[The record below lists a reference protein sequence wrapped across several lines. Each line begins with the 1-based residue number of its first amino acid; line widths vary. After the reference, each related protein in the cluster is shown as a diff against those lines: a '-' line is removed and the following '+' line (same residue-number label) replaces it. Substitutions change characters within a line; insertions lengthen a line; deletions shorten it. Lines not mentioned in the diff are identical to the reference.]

1 MHPTSRVHEFPYLVA
16 SNEEVG
22 EGIWRMVAR
31 SEELATKLAPGE
43 FVNVEVPG
51 NRAHLLR
58 VPLSFAG
65 VDAEEG
71 TVEFVYAAVG
81 DATRRMTQMRPG
93 EGARLT
99 GPCGHGWKDPL
110 WEGRMLLVAGGIGI
124 TPVLAAGR
132 WLASKG
138 IEFDAVVGAQT
149 ATKLWGIP
157 ELEAA
162 GAKRIAITTDDGS
175 QGTKGFTTEAMQDL
189 VNENEYAEVITC
201 GPNVM
206 MAGVSRIAEDAGLD
220 CQVSLERM
228 MGCGFG
234 ACNVCNVALTR
245 GGYASCCMDGPVFY
259 GKEVAW

>member
-1 MHPTSRVHEFPYLVA
+1 MHPTTRVREFPYRVA
-16 SNEEVG
+16 SNEQVG
-22 EGIWRMVAR
+22 EGIWRMVACSQVAR
-31 SEELATKLAPGE
+31 ELAPGE
-43 FVNVEVPG
+43 FVNLAVPG

-58 VPLSFAG
+58 VPLSFASA
-65 VDAEEG
+65 DPEAG

-81 DATRRMTQMRPG
+81 DATRRLTQMQPDA
-93 EGARLT
+93 EALLT
-99 GPCGHGWKDPL
+99 GPCGHGWKQPL

-124 TPVLAAGR
+124 TPVLAAAR
-132 WLASKG
+132 WLASRG
-138 IEFDAVVGAQT
+138 VAFDAVVGAQT
-149 ATKLWGIP
+149 AGKLWGIA

-162 GAKRIAITTDDGS
+162 GARQVAVTTDDGS
-175 QGTKGFTTEAMQDL
+175 RGNKGFTTAAMQQL
-189 VNENEYAEVITC
+189 VDQNDYAEVMTC

-206 MAGVSRIAEDAGLD
+206 MAGVSRIAEQAGLD